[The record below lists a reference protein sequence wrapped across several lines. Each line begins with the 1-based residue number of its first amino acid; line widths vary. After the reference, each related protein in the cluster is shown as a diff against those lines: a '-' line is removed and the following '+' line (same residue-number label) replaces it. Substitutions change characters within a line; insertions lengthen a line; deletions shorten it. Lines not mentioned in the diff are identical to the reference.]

1 VEAIN
6 SEKDRYKRSP
16 LYKAVAAW
24 HQRLSPQDIVRLV
37 ASLNLG
43 RADTI
48 GTMCTGSGI
57 ELKVYRCFQIYW
69 EEIFEIKTTFLHQF
83 GAEIN
88 KAKQKFIIQ
97 EHPDLPVLFEEADQ
111 CSKVSA
117 SNVITGQ
124 DVCIPSVRKLTAGF
138 SCASESPLSNK
149 REAPTTEWIPK
160 KAGSTGSLIQLQ
172 LSALAFGVVG
182 KTIESINPEEVILEN
197 LKQMA
202 NKDDGQNMSDKDWV
216 VEWFREHGYDA
227 AWLEVEAR
235 DFGSLANR
243 FRLFLVAFKAEPF
256 SCAER
261 FIQRV

>member
-1 VEAIN
+1 MEATN

-57 ELKVYRCFQIYW
+57 EFKVYRCFQIYW

-138 SCASESPLSNK
+138 SCASKSPLNNK
-149 REAPTTEWIPK
+149 RKAFTDCVQK
-160 KAGSTGSLIQLQ
+160 GAGSTGMTF
-172 LSALAFGVVG
+172 SAVG